1 MKRLI
6 IVLCI
11 AILFGTFGRYTPP
24 EPKTTN
30 FISTNEIKVE
40 LYMSQFIREHYERIS
55 HEKA

>member
-1 MKRLI
+1 MKRFI

-11 AILFGTFGRYTPP
+11 AILFGVLGRYTPP

-30 FISTNEIKVE
+30 FISTDEVKVD
-40 LYMSQFIREHYERIS
+40 LYMSQFIREYYEGTS

>member
-24 EPKTTN
+24 EPKSTN
-30 FISTNEIKVE
+30 FTSTNEVKLD
-40 LYMSQFIREHYERIS
+40 LYMNHFVREHYERTS
-55 HEKA
+55 YEKA

>member
-1 MKRLI
+1 MKRFI

-11 AILFGTFGRYTPP
+11 AILFGVLGRYTPP

-30 FISTNEIKVE
+30 FIPTDEVKVD
-40 LYMSQFIREHYERIS
+40 LYMSQFIREHYEGTS

>member
-1 MKRLI
+1 MKRFI

-11 AILFGTFGRYTPP
+11 AILFGVLGRYTPP

-30 FISTNEIKVE
+30 FIPTGEVKVDS
-40 LYMSQFIREHYERIS
+40 YMSQFIREYYERTS